1 MQVEMDE
8 IIKEIK
14 KLKEDRNAVILSHNY
29 QLPEIQDIADY
40 VGDSLGLAR
49 KGAESKADV
58 IVMCGVKFMAETASI
73 LSPDRDVLMPDA
85 DAGCPMANMI
95 TAANIRNLRS
105 THPATP
111 CVAYVNTSAEVKA
124 EANICCTSS
133 NAVEIVNSIDAEEI
147 LFVPDKYLG
156 QYVQSKTDKKLILW
170 NGFCPTHVKIQPE
183 DIMRQRKDH
192 PKAKVLVHP
201 ECTPL
206 VTSIADAVLSTG
218 GMLEYAQK
226 NPAKEFIIG
235 TETGII
241 HQLSKQNPGKLF
253 YPATNLAVC
262 PNMKRTT
269 LPKLLSCLQNMET
282 EIKIPQDI
290 RRKAARSIERM
301 LEI

>member
-1 MQVEMDE
+1 MDE
-8 IIKEIK
+8 IIKQIK

-85 DAGCPMANMI
+85 EAGCPMANMI
-95 TAANIRNLRS
+95 TAANIRNLRM
-105 THPATP
+105 THPAAP

-133 NAVEIVNSIDAEEI
+133 NAVEVVNSIEAEEI

-156 QYVQSKTDKKLILW
+156 QYVQGKTDKKLILW

-183 DIMRQRKDH
+183 DVMRQSKDH

-201 ECTPL
+201 ECTPM

-226 NPAKEFIIG
+226 SQAKEFIIG
-235 TETGII
+235 TETGIL

-253 YPATNLAVC
+253 YPATSLAVC
-262 PNMKRTT
+262 PNMKKTT

-282 EIKIPQDI
+282 EIKVPQDI
-290 RRKAARSIERM
+290 RRKAARAIERM